1 MITKPVVLI
10 TGASAGMGEAA
21 ARHFLKAGY
30 EVYAGARR
38 VEKMAHLAELG
49 IHPLHLDVTDPESNQ
64 AFVDQVLAATDR
76 IDVLINNAGYGSFGA
91 LEDVAPAEAK
101 RQFEVNVFG
110 ALNLTQLVLPTMRK
124 QHYGKI
130 INNSSTGGQLYSPL
144 GGWYY
149 ASKHALE
156 ALSDS
161 LRLEVKSFGIDVIIV
176 EPGGTDTD
184 WQRITNEHL
193 LQTTPKSSPYRKMA
207 ERFASATIKGMST
220 ADELGQLMLKV
231 TTIKHPKSRYQ
242 AKFVDKLMVVAA
254 RKLSYRMMDRIV
266 DVSQRVLTNTKQKS
280 NDQVLRNVSHETH

>member
-1 MITKPVVLI
+1 MITKPVALI

-21 ARHFLKAGY
+21 ARHFSQAGY

-38 VEKMAHLAELG
+38 VEKMSHLTRLG
-49 IHPLHLDVTDPESNQ
+49 IHTLHLDVTNAESNH
-64 AFVDQVLAATDR
+64 AFVDRVLADTGR

-91 LEDVAPAEAK
+91 LEDVTSTEAK

-110 ALNLTQLVLPTMRK
+110 AFNLIQLVLPTMRK

-161 LRLEVKSFGIDVIIV
+161 LRLEVKSFGIDVIII
-176 EPGGTDTD
+176 EPGGTDTN
-184 WQRITNEHL
+184 WQQITNEHL
-193 LQTTPKSSPYRKMA
+193 LRATPKSSPYRSMA
-207 ERFASATIKGMST
+207 ERVVKTTIKGMST

-231 TTIKHPKSRYQ
+231 TTIKKPKSRYQ
-242 AKFVDKLMVVAA
+242 VKFIDKLMVIAA
-254 RKLSYRMMDRIV
+254 RKFSYHIMDQIIGI
-266 DVSQRVLTNTKQKS
+266 SQRILTN
-280 NDQVLRNVSHETH
+280 